1 MNFIFLG
8 ITKGETAGTWQQKTL
23 RKSKKKN
30 QEKNKKSNKKKQKG
44 TTSNKKIIYNIY

>member
-23 RKSKKKN
+23 RKSKKN
-30 QEKNKKSNKKKQKG
+30 QEKIKSQ
-44 TTSNKKIIYNIY
+44 TKKIKREQHQAKNNI

>member
-23 RKSKKKN
+23 RKSKKN
-30 QEKNKKSNKKKQKG
+30 QEKIKSQTKKNKREQHQTKN
-44 TTSNKKIIYNIY
+44 NI

>member
-23 RKSKKKN
+23 RKSKKKSG
-30 QEKNKKSNKKKQKG
+30 KNKKSNKK
-44 TTSNKKIIYNIY
+44 TTNGNNIEQIIIYNIY

>member
-23 RKSKKKN
+23 RKSKKN
-30 QEKNKKSNKKKQKG
+30 QEKIKSQ
-44 TTSNKKIIYNIY
+44 TKKIKKEQQQAKTNI

>member
-23 RKSKKKN
+23 RKSKKK
-30 QEKNKKSNKKKQKG
+30 QEKIKSQINKKGNNKQK
-44 TTSNKKIIYNIY
+44 

>member
-23 RKSKKKN
+23 RKSKKN
-30 QEKNKKSNKKKQKG
+30 QEKIKSQTKKQQTG
-44 TTSNKKIIYNIY
+44 TTSKK